1 MIQYSVII
9 QLYYVYFIFS
19 RMMSQSNHLVL
30 FIYYSFMYG
39 AVLQVNM
46 IKVDY
51 SYIYAMYER
60 FVALCSFENV
70 IS

>member
-1 MIQYSVII
+1 
-9 QLYYVYFIFS
+9 
-19 RMMSQSNHLVL
+19 MMSQSNHLVL